1 MTRTLRVR
9 LGAGLFIGAAA
20 LSLAG
25 CGSEIKPEGAAQS
38 VVDLVSEK
46 TDFKPND
53 VKCPDGVKA
62 EVGTTFDCKFT
73 GPDGDYV
80 AGSETQKVLPPGPL
94 FSSTSV
100 PRCASA
106 IHRAIGRP
114 SPVPTPRRAASSCT
128 NRSKILD

>member
-25 CGSEIKPEGAAQS
+25 CGSTIKPEGAAQS

-53 VKCPDGVKA
+53 VKCPDGIKA

-80 AGSETQKVLPPGPL
+80 A
-94 FSSTSV
+94 
-100 PRCASA
+100 
-106 IHRAIGRP
+106 HM
-114 SPVPTPRRAASSCT
+114 
-128 NRSKILD
+128 KILEVKGDTVQFDIKTELDK